1 MDIDDLKQRW
11 DDQDRKL
18 DTLIRLNTRLLQE
31 PVLNR
36 AATAMTR
43 LSWLMLPEMI
53 LNLLVCGWLGS
64 FIADHLHQV
73 RFVIPAVALDLGA
86 LALLIAGIRQWATI
100 WSIDYSAPIV
110 EIQKRLGSLK
120 VQRVRVTKLVFL
132 TAPLVW
138 TPMLIV
144 GLKGFLHLD
153 AYRIFSLS
161 WLAANLAVGVAV
173 IPLAVW
179 IARRTADRME
189 RSPLG
194 RNLLGGFLRDI
205 AGYNLNAALGFV
217 GTLAEFEK
225 E

>member
-31 PVLNR
+31 PVLNK

-64 FIADHLHQV
+64 FIADHLHQA
-73 RFVIPAVALDLGA
+73 RFVIPAVALDLGS

-100 WSIDYSAPIV
+100 WSLDYSAPIV
-110 EIQKRLGSLK
+110 EIQKRLGNLK

-153 AYRIFSLS
+153 AYRMFSLS
-161 WLAANLAVGVAV
+161 WLAANLAVGIAV

-179 IARRTADRME
+179 IARRTADRMQH
-189 RSPLG
+189 SPLIQT
-194 RNLLGGFLRDI
+194 LLRDI
-205 AGYNLNAALGFV
+205 AGYNLTAALGFV